1 MMSKRVFRI
10 WALPV
15 VCAAFL
21 VGSCSSDGDD
31 GTGPAAVQPGQ
42 LAVAVTTS
50 GTAGAAFQLLV
61 TGADIANPVQVGAT
75 HRLYTAASGDTLRA
89 AVIAQVSS
97 GELLRFS
104 VPDVN
109 QASSYNVLLQ
119 EVAGSDNALLSTGSF
134 SVSISQ

>member
-21 VGSCSSDGDD
+21 IGSCSSD
-31 GTGPAAVQPGQ
+31 
-42 LAVAVTTS
+42 
-50 GTAGAAFQLLV
+50 
-61 TGADIANPVQVGAT
+61 ADIANPVQVGAN

-109 QASSYNVLLQ
+109 QASSYNVVLQ

-134 SVSISQ
+134 SVSIGQ